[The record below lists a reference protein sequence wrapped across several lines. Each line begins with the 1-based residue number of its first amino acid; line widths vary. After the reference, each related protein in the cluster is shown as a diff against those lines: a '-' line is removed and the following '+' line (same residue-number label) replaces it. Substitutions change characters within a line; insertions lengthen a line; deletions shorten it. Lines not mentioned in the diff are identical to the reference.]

1 MTSTIEREQ
10 NGTITLTIQIPW
22 DIISHTKEEVVLET
36 IKTIELPGFRKGK
49 VPRKIAEEKINT
61 SKVYEDVIQKIL
73 PHAYAEAVKQHEL
86 HPIIVPKVEMVEAK
100 EGSNWIIKAH
110 TCEKPKITLGDYKE
124 AIKAA
129 KTSKRNKIWTPG
141 DAIEKPQPEEEKQT
155 KQMALAVLLE
165 SVLTA
170 VTCQIPDL
178 LADTEVNRQLSDLVD
193 QTKKLGLSVDQYLA
207 STNRTPGSVRA
218 EYETAARRT
227 LTLEF
232 ALEAIADREAI
243 FVSDDDI
250 ENTLKATKSEE
261 ERKALSNERYYLAS
275 ILRRQKTL
283 DFLAAV

>member
-1 MTSTIEREQ
+1 MTSTIERLE
-10 NGTITLTIQIPW
+10 NGTITLTIHIPW
-22 DIISHTKEEVVLET
+22 DIITHAKEEVVEET
-36 IKTIELPGFRKGK
+36 IKNIELPGFRKGK
-49 VPRKIAEEKINT
+49 VPRKIAEEKLDT
-61 SKVYEDVIQKIL
+61 TKVYEDVIQKIL
-73 PHAYAEAVKQHEL
+73 PQAYADAIREHAL

-110 TCEKPKITLGDYKE
+110 TCEKPKVTLGDYKG
-124 AIKAA
+124 AIKAT

-141 DAIEKPQPEEEKQT
+141 EPNEKPEEEKQT
-155 KQMALAVLLE
+155 KQMALTELLE
-165 SVLTA
+165 SILTT

-178 LADTEVNRQLSDLVD
+178 LAGTEVNRQLADLID

-207 STNRTPGSVRA
+207 STNRTANSVRK
-218 EYETAARRT
+218 EYEISARRT